1 MNSCL
6 IPHRAEGAGLSA
18 IPFLVMSMVLISGC
32 ATRASSASSPR
43 AIVEAKFAAVNRHDI
58 VEIVRFYA
66 PDAQVTASNFCKPR
80 SGRTDVQR
88 TYQSMF
94 DAFPDIVADIHEYL
108 VQGDR
113 VVVRFTARGRLP
125 GKSFDLPIVNF
136 FTVRNGLIQSD
147 DGVFDTAGRP
157 CSP

>member
-1 MNSCL
+1 
-6 IPHRAEGAGLSA
+6 
-18 IPFLVMSMVLISGC
+18 MVLLSSC
-32 ATRASSASSPR
+32 ATRASSASSPQ

-58 VEIVRFYA
+58 VEIVRLYA

-125 GKSFDLPIVNF
+125 GKSFDLPIANF

>member
-1 MNSCL
+1 
-6 IPHRAEGAGLSA
+6 
-18 IPFLVMSMVLISGC
+18 MVLISGC
-32 ATRASSASSPR
+32 ATRASSASSPQ

-58 VEIVRFYA
+58 VEIVRLYA

-125 GKSFDLPIVNF
+125 GKSFDLPIANF

>member
-1 MNSCL
+1 
-6 IPHRAEGAGLSA
+6 
-18 IPFLVMSMVLISGC
+18 MSMVLLSSC
-32 ATRASSASSPR
+32 ATRASSASSPQ

-58 VEIVRFYA
+58 VEIVRLYA